1 MLCFVRTL
9 TLGEKW
15 HKLPNGELN
24 KVIYKKHS
32 FYEENFNGK
41 CI

>member
-1 MLCFVRTL
+1 MLYLVRTL

-15 HKLPNGELN
+15 HKLPNDELK

-32 FYEENFNGK
+32 SYEENF
-41 CI
+41 